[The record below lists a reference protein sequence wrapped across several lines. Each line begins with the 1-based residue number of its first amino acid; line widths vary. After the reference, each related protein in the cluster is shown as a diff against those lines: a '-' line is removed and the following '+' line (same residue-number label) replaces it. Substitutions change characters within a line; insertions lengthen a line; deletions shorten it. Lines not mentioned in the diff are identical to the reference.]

1 MGRAML
7 QEHQI
12 HRARDQDEQHRD
24 TNTRAARPRGLP
36 DRAAFR
42 GDGRRNNP
50 ISRLHWTK
58 GTEDLGAG
66 YDRARHTLHRPDD
79 RLREDMW
86 LAALPGHRAFR
97 VVVYTIRG

>member
-1 MGRAML
+1 MIDY
-7 QEHQI
+7 QKQ
-12 HRARDQDEQHRD
+12 HRHRDQDEKYAPKIQGKVRD
-24 TNTRAARPRGLP
+24 LP

-79 RLREDMW
+79 RLREICGSRRYP
-86 LAALPGHRAFR
+86 ATARSA
-97 VVVYTIRG
+97 VEYTIRG

>member
-1 MGRAML
+1 MIDY
-7 QEHQI
+7 QKQ
-12 HRARDQDEQHRD
+12 HRHRDQDEKYAPKIQGKVRD
-24 TNTRAARPRGLP
+24 LP

-66 YDRARHTLHRPDD
+66 DDRARHTLHRPDG
-79 RLREDMW
+79 LREDMW

-97 VVVYTIRG
+97 AVVSTFRG